1 MPWEKSIMTS
11 EDIRMYLRGLDLP
24 GGDENGL
31 PTSSRLFPDGAHFR
45 TEELPQTVE
54 QYERTFAF
62 AAKHGYIV
70 NKITDVTGV
79 MYDSDADLVS
89 KCDLAREHGCE
100 LIVAPG
106 GSESAFDISQQ
117 AEMGK
122 LTAGKL
128 RGMEQVFLATQSM
141 VRAAELGCRGFI
153 LYDEG
158 LLAVAL
164 KMRRDRKLPPATK
177 LKLSS
182 NLCIAN
188 PAAVQFWADL
198 LAPHDG
204 INPIRDLTLPMIAA
218 IRAVTHVSLD
228 LHLLWRG
235 KIARIMEAPD
245 IVRIA
250 APVYLK
256 NAFGTQ
262 LSPEE
267 RCKYGLQVVQT
278 INRYYPAAQQ
288 SAPGALDLAVPEKPG
303 NRWS

>member
-1 MPWEKSIMTS
+1 MTS
-11 EDIRMYLRGLDLP
+11 TDIRMYLRGLDLP
-24 GGDENGL
+24 GGDGNEL
-31 PTSSRLFPDGAHFR
+31 PTSSRTFPDGAHFR

-62 AAKHGYIV
+62 AEKHGYIV
-70 NKITDVTGV
+70 NKITDITGV
-79 MYDSDADLVS
+79 MYDSDAEILR

-128 RGMEQVFLATQSM
+128 RGMDQVLRATRSM
-141 VRAAELGCRGFI
+141 LRAAELGCRGFI

-158 LLAVAL
+158 LLAVAV
-164 KMRRDRKLPPATK
+164 KMRRDKQLPPETK
-177 LKLSS
+177 FKISS

-188 PAAVQFWADL
+188 PAAVQFWADF

-218 IRAVTHVSLD
+218 IRAVTPISLD
-228 LHLLWRG
+228 LHILWRG

-278 INRYYPAAQQ
+278 IQRYYPAAQQ
-288 SAPGALDLAVPEKPG
+288 SAPGARDLAIPAKPG
-303 NRWS
+303 NGWS